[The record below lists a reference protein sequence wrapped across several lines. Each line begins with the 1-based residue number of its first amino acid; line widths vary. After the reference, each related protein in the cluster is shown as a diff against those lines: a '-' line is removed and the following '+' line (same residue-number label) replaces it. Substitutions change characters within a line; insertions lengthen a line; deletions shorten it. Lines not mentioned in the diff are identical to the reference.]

1 MNGEAEN
8 PAAMALVNT
17 IKQRVESRYRRIL
30 FVHQELAK
38 LNAAA
43 DGKLP
48 KNSFED
54 FVFSH
59 IDFSI
64 YKKIDAEE
72 FTLLFDKGL
81 DDYTEAFYQKAFA
94 MNREAIRAIINSAY
108 IRVGPFYVSK
118 KTSPLLL
125 SIMRTLHTSLEFAP
139 LLGVDDVSGV
149 EQISLAASLL
159 NGIQVPHSDNS
170 ETRLFVP
177 EKPAAPGAVPGAAA
191 TEAASDIPASA
202 PTPLLCGTFY
212 PLGKA
217 YTITLIPFIE

>member
-1 MNGEAEN
+1 MNGETEN
-8 PAAMALVNT
+8 PAVLALVNT

-30 FVHQELAK
+30 FVHQELEK

-54 FVFSH
+54 FVFSN

-72 FTLLFDKGL
+72 FILLFDKGL
-81 DDYTEAFYQKAFA
+81 DDYTEVFYQKLFDKS
-94 MNREAIRAIINSAY
+94 REEVRAIIKESY

-139 LLGVDDVSGV
+139 LLCPGDVNGEENLSIAADALHGV
-149 EQISLAASLL
+149 QI
-159 NGIQVPHSDNS
+159 PHCGNS

-177 EKPAAPGAVPGAAA
+177 EKTTAAP
-191 TEAASDIPASA
+191 EAASDVPASA
-202 PTPLLCGTFY
+202 PTSLLCGTFY

-217 YTITLIPFIE
+217 YTITLIPSLG